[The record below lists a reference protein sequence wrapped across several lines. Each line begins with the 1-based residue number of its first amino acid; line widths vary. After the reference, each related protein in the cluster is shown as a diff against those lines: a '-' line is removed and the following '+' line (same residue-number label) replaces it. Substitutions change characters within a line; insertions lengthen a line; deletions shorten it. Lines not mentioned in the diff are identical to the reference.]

1 MMECLVEETPVLPR
15 KVSVPGNYPG
25 MLYIHHGHGDED
37 DEEYDED
44 DDDDDDDVN
53 AKNNLLSPSTKPTP
67 PQCASTTGSPLFHR
81 HRHQF

>member
-1 MMECLVEETPVLPR
+1 MECLVEETPVLPR

-53 AKNNLLSPSTKPTP
+53 AKK
-67 PQCASTTGSPLFHR
+67 
-81 HRHQF
+81 